1 MQNGGGNFLCE
12 FGVGWAFVGKDKV
25 VGTRTLTI
33 IEFYLGSVRL
43 KTDQDASNPML
54 SYRTDFRTFRI
65 KKS

>member
-33 IEFYLGSVRL
+33 IEFLPRL
-43 KTDQDASNPML
+43 
-54 SYRTDFRTFRI
+54 RTAQNRSRR
-65 KKS
+65 